1 MRKRVFNSNQKK
13 PILIV
18 GMVLGVIIS
27 IGILSIVIALIV
39 DDING
44 INYFDEISYETP
56 EKFDVEDYDSFRSMS
71 YSDNRLYCYIEL
83 ESYEKEYYKDA
94 KNVIEKNVQF
104 GLNDDVSDLEEFN
117 ENGKKGYKLTVKTM
131 EELSLQ
137 NKSYY
142 SIESTNYIYL
152 IKYSTYDYKKGDR
165 EDINT
170 HICYTAKD
178 DFIKSIKVK

>member
-71 YSDNRLYCYIEL
+71 YYDNRLYCYIEL
-83 ESYEKEYYKDA
+83 EIYEKEYYKDA

-104 GLNDDVSDLEEFN
+104 GLNDDVSNL
-117 ENGKKGYKLTVKTM
+117 
-131 EELSLQ
+131 
-137 NKSYY
+137 
-142 SIESTNYIYL
+142 
-152 IKYSTYDYKKGDR
+152 
-165 EDINT
+165 
-170 HICYTAKD
+170 
-178 DFIKSIKVK
+178 